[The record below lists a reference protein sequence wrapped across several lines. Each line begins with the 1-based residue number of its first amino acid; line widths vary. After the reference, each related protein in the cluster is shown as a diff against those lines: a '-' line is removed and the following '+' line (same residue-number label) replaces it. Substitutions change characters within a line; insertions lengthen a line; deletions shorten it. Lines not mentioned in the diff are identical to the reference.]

1 MNKQVKIIS
10 AIAGQTKAR
19 KDLAEVRFLYQPDP
33 DRNGAILLRFEP
45 LSSLEY
51 WQNRMG
57 ESTKIDITEGTYW
70 ESGLSEPMKIIKTT
84 IGEK

>member
-1 MNKQVKIIS
+1 MKKVKIIS
-10 AIAGQTKAR
+10 AIAGQTEAR

-33 DRNGAILLRFEP
+33 DRNGTILLRFEP
-45 LSSLEY
+45 LISLEY

-57 ESTKIDITEGTYW
+57 ESIQIDITEGTYW

-84 IGEK
+84 IGEQ

>member
-1 MNKQVKIIS
+1 MKKVKIIS
-10 AIAGQTKAR
+10 AIAGQTEAR

-45 LSSLEY
+45 LISLEY

-57 ESTKIDITEGTYW
+57 ESTEIDITEGTYW

>member
-1 MNKQVKIIS
+1 MKKVKIIS
-10 AIAGQTKAR
+10 AIAGQTEAR

-33 DRNGAILLRFEP
+33 DRNGTILLRFEP
-45 LSSLEY
+45 LISLEY

-57 ESTKIDITEGTYW
+57 ESTEIDITEGTYW

-84 IGEK
+84 IGEQ